1 MAGEYSREPS
11 VKVWAGQRRLIE
23 MGPSRRETPAR
34 FILGVSPGTRGFM
47 RTGELRN
54 QIDRI
59 WDSFWSGG
67 IANPIEVIEQ
77 ITYLLFLK
85 RLDDEQTR
93 EDKKALTLN
102 KPVERHIFPEGSD
115 ADGTPYRQMRWQN
128 FKNLEPRAM
137 FDLVDRHV
145 FPFLRAMGGD
155 GSTYAHHMRD
165 ARFTIPTRGRST
177 PRSGSPRP
185 DRPGR
190 PGTPTTT
197 RWPKPP

>member
-1 MAGEYSREPS
+1 M
-11 VKVWAGQRRLIE
+11 L
-23 MGPSRRETPAR
+23 
-34 FILGVSPGTRGFM
+34 
-47 RTGELRN
+47 TGELRN

-93 EDKKALTLN
+93 EDKKAQTLN
-102 KPVERHIFPEGSD
+102 LPLERHIFPQG
-115 ADGTPYRQMRWQN
+115 ADTRGTPYAHMRWQH

-137 FDLVDRHV
+137 FDLIGEHV

-165 ARFTIPTRGRST
+165 ARFTIPTPNLLGRAV
-177 PRSGSPRP
+177 
-185 DRPGR
+185 DLID
-190 PGTPTTT
+190 
-197 RWPKPP
+197 KL